1 MDNLVGY
8 AILDFLGE
16 FVRTSDGPVFESL
29 EAAKER
35 VAFLVEREVE
45 PQNRYLTIVGLVD
58 LGEEDA

>member
-8 AILDFLGE
+8 AILDFRGE

-35 VAFLVEREVE
+35 VAFLVERDVK
-45 PQNRYLTIVGLVD
+45 PQNRLTIVGLVD